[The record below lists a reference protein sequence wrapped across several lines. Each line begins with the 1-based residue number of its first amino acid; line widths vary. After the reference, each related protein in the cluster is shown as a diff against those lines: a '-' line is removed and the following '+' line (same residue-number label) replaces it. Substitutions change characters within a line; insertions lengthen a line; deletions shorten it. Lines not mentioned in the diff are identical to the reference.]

1 MSEKMST
8 QAYESLKTRLDAQK
22 ARLARSTAI
31 IEAEKQRWKES
42 LGTDDPAEVE
52 AILTKTSAEIA
63 EIDAGIEDKTTKL
76 EALLQKMEAVK

>member
-8 QAYESLKTRLDAQK
+8 QAYESLKARLDAQK

-42 LGTDDPAEVE
+42 LGTDDPVEVE
-52 AILTKTSAEIA
+52 AILAKTSAEIA